1 MKLESHA
8 RHRFVQTDRE
18 KSMIG
23 LIIGMSIIFLV
34 IVFIITYIVP
44 IISTRAATMTQKSQ
58 AQFAVKYDAVL
69 SEDQIKKSQRM
80 ILYVPVFIVLLAIFF
95 APADLKIPAIVGGI
109 VAGVVLPRMHL
120 SYLISKRKTKFA
132 NQLMDALMIMSS
144 SFRGGLSLIQA
155 IESVVEE
162 MPDPLRQEFGIVL
175 GENKM
180 GVALDDS
187 LNRLY
192 KRMPSPSMQQ
202 VVTAI
207 LLARE
212 TGGNLALI
220 FSRIIASTRERRK
233 VEQSL
238 TTLTIQGKIQGVVM
252 TGLPVL
258 FYLAVSSSNP
268 HFFDVMRNSPLG
280 QKLTIACFVLW
291 ILGALSIWKISK
303 FKDI

>member
-1 MKLESHA
+1 MLVLFTLGLCVI
-8 RHRFVQTDRE
+8 FVAVM
-18 KSMIG
+18 MIV
-23 LIIGMSIIFLV
+23 LFV
-34 IVFIITYIVP
+34 VP
-44 IISTRAATMTQKSQ
+44 IFMQRASEISQKKQ

-69 SEDQIKKSQRM
+69 TEDQMKKSQSM
-80 ILYVPVFIVLLAIFF
+80 VIYVPLLLAGLAVYF
-95 APADLKIPAIVGGI
+95 APSDMKIPGLVVGI
-109 VAGVVLPRMHL
+109 IAGVIAPRMHL
-120 SYLISKRKTKFA
+120 SFLIGKRKRMFA

-162 MPDPLRQEFGIVL
+162 MPDPLRQEFGVVL

-192 KRMPSPSMQQ
+192 KRMPSPALQQ
-202 VVTAI
+202 VVTAV

-238 TTLTIQGKIQGVVM
+238 TTLTVQGKIQGVVM

-258 FYLAVSSSNP
+258 FYFAVSSSNP
-268 HFFDVMRNSPLG
+268 HFFDVMKNSPLG
-280 QKLTIACFVLW
+280 QQLSMACFVLW
-291 ILGALSIWKISK
+291 FLGAASIWKISS
-303 FKDI
+303 FKDF

>member
-1 MKLESHA
+1 MILWL
-8 RHRFVQTDRE
+8 T
-18 KSMIG
+18 IG
-23 LIIGMSIIFLV
+23 LSFIFVSVMV
-34 IVFIITYIVP
+34 IVLIVVP
-44 IISTRAATMTQKSQ
+44 FAMARATVMNQKKQ

-80 ILYVPVFIVLLAIFF
+80 ILYVPLILGGLAIYF
-95 APADLKIPAIVGGI
+95 APPNIKL
-109 VAGVVLPRMHL
+109 AGVVIGIVLGVIFPRMHL
-120 SYLISKRKTKFA
+120 SFLISQRKRKFDL
-132 NQLMDALMIMSS
+132 QLMDALMIMSS

-180 GVALDDS
+180 GVGLDDS
-187 LNRLY
+187 LQRLY
-192 KRMPSPSMQQ
+192 KRMPSPGMQQ

-258 FYLAVSSSNP
+258 FFFAVSSSNP
-268 HFFDVMRNSPLG
+268 HFFDSMYKSPMG
-280 QKLTIACFVLW
+280 QKLTIACIVMW
-291 ILGALSIWKISK
+291 ILGAGSIWKISK
-303 FKDI
+303 FKDV

>member
-1 MKLESHA
+1 MFSL
-8 RHRFVQTDRE
+8 FV
-18 KSMIG
+18 G
-23 LIIGMSIIFLV
+23 LILVFAAVMIVVIF
-34 IVFIITYIVP
+34 IVP
-44 IISTRAATMTQKSQ
+44 FMMERAAALNQKSQ
-58 AQFAVKYDAVL
+58 AQFAVKFDAVL
-69 SEDQIKKSQRM
+69 NEDQIKKSQKM
-80 ILYVPVFIVLLAIFF
+80 IIYVPLLLGGLAVYF
-95 APADLKIPAIVGGI
+95 APPDMKFAGIVVGI
-109 VAGVVLPRMHL
+109 VAGVFIPRVHL
-120 SYLISKRKTKFA
+120 SYLISKRKSMFA

-192 KRMPSPSMQQ
+192 KRMPSPAMQQ
-202 VVTAI
+202 VVTAV

-238 TTLTIQGKIQGVVM
+238 TTLTVQGKIQGVVM

-258 FYLAVSSSNP
+258 FYFAVSSSNP
-268 HFFDVMRNSPLG
+268 HFFDVMRDSPMG
-280 QKLTIACFVLW
+280 QQLTVACIILW
-291 ILGALSIWKISK
+291 TLGALSIWKISK
-303 FKDI
+303 FKDF

>member
-1 MKLESHA
+1 MFL
-8 RHRFVQTDRE
+8 
-18 KSMIG
+18 IG
-23 LIIGMSIIFLV
+23 LCVIFLSV
-34 IVFIITYIVP
+34 MGIVLIIVP
-44 IISTRAATMTQKSQ
+44 VLINKAEAANQKSQ
-58 AQFAVKYDAVL
+58 AKFVVKYDAVL
-69 SEDQIKKSQRM
+69 SEDQMKKSQRM
-80 ILYVPVFIVLLAIFF
+80 VLYVPLFLGGLAIFF
-95 APADLKIPAIVGGI
+95 APPDMKVVGVIVGV
-109 VAGVVLPRMHL
+109 VAGVIIPRVHL
-120 SYLISKRKTKFA
+120 SFLIGKRKRMFA

-155 IESVVEE
+155 IEAVVDE

-192 KRMPSPSMQQ
+192 KRMPSPAMQQ
-202 VVTAI
+202 VVTAV

-238 TTLTIQGKIQGVVM
+238 TTLTVQGKIQGVVM

-258 FYLAVSSSNP
+258 FYFAVSSSNP
-268 HFFDVMRNSPLG
+268 HFFDVMRNSPMG
-280 QKLTIACFVLW
+280 QQLSIACFVMW
-291 ILGALSIWKISK
+291 ILGAGSIWKISK
-303 FKDI
+303 FKDF